1 MATHGKMSAFDPA
14 KEAWTTYMERL
25 QFYFLAN
32 GITEEDKMK
41 AVFLTVCGAP
51 TYQLLRGLLQPQ
63 TPLNASFDDVKAKL
77 GEHFSPKPS
86 SIVQRYTFHTR
97 LRHQQESVADYVAA
111 LRAIGEHCEFGD
123 SLNDM
128 IRDRL
133 VCGINNS
140 RIQTRLLQE
149 QDRLTYELAIKTAQ
163 TMELA
168 SQNAQ
173 DLSKQLSSAPVNQ
186 MKHQR
191 ERHKPQKD
199 IECYRC
205 GGSHYATHCRF
216 KDVDCCRC
224 GKKGHLAKVCHSSK
238 KEDHNNQ
245 PHQNPRSVNKSLFKT
260 PFKYNAHSL
269 DHKPNPHHSA
279 TVPEEDSQ
287 STDYPLFTLPGNVQP
302 IVLTMEVNG
311 SDLSMELD
319 TGASL
324 SLISEQTYTNMSHAL
339 PPLTQSNVVLSTYTG
354 EKIRPI
360 GTVDVTVR
368 YNSQQVTVPLLVIPG
383 QGPGLVGRNWL
394 EKIKLNW
401 SDLKVVNVF
410 SSIDDIIQKHKE
422 VFCPKLGKLKDIG
435 AKLHVDPQ
443 ARPRFYR
450 SRTVPHSLRNQVA
463 QELQRLEELEVIT
476 PVKYSKWAAPVV
488 PIVKEDG
495 SIRLCGD
502 YKVTINSVLL
512 PDTYPLPRVEDLSA
526 VLSGGKSFSKLDL
539 RHAYL
544 QVPLDEESKKY
555 TTINTQR
562 GLFQYERLPFGISSA
577 PSIFQRI
584 MDNLLKDIPYVCV
597 YLDDILVSG
606 KTDSE
611 HLQNLDLVLK
621 RLELSGLTLKQSKCT
636 FMAPSVQYL
645 GHVIDANGLHPAEA
659 KTKKPQL
666 HQMSLS

>member
-1 MATHGKMSAFDPA
+1 MIFSIKVHAFTVFCCSFIYSFFLLHCCSYLKSSSNLASLPFSHFRDTRAALFYTQLCFTSISGYCSFNPGSQYYIGDEVNGHGNSWEDVRIRSS
-14 KEAWTTYMERL
+14 ERSL
-25 QFYFLAN
+25 DYLH
-32 GITEEDKMK
+32 GT
-41 AVFLTVCGAP
+41 LTVLLSSKWHHRRGQDESSVSYCVWAP

-191 ERHKPQKD
+191 EQHKPQKD

-216 KDVDCCRC
+216 KDVDCRRC

-245 PHQNPRSVNKSLFKT
+245 THQNPRSVNKTLFKT
-260 PFKYNAHSL
+260 LFKYNAHSL

-368 YNSQQVTVPLLVIPG
+368 YNCQQVTVPLLVIPG

-435 AKLHVDPQ
+435 AKLHVD
-443 ARPRFYR
+443 
-450 SRTVPHSLRNQVA
+450 
-463 QELQRLEELEVIT
+463 
-476 PVKYSKWAAPVV
+476 
-488 PIVKEDG
+488 
-495 SIRLCGD
+495 
-502 YKVTINSVLL
+502 
-512 PDTYPLPRVEDLSA
+512 
-526 VLSGGKSFSKLDL
+526 
-539 RHAYL
+539 
-544 QVPLDEESKKY
+544 
-555 TTINTQR
+555 
-562 GLFQYERLPFGISSA
+562 
-577 PSIFQRI
+577 
-584 MDNLLKDIPYVCV
+584 
-597 YLDDILVSG
+597 LVSIVHG
-606 KTDSE
+606 RYLI
-611 HLQNLDLVLK
+611 H
-621 RLELSGLTLKQSKCT
+621 SG
-636 FMAPSVQYL
+636 
-645 GHVIDANGLHPAEA
+645 
-659 KTKKPQL
+659 TK
-666 HQMSLS
+666 